1 MNGMLHF
8 IQNEV
13 ASIQF
18 GFNKI
23 SPRNRQ
29 KKTLIS
35 KLVITTLEEGRRRF
49 LIACEEWQ
57 L

>member
-23 SPRNRQ
+23 SLRNRQ
-29 KKTLIS
+29 KKLIS
-35 KLVITTLEEGRRRF
+35 KLVITTLEEGSRRF
-49 LIACEEWQ
+49 LIAREEWQ